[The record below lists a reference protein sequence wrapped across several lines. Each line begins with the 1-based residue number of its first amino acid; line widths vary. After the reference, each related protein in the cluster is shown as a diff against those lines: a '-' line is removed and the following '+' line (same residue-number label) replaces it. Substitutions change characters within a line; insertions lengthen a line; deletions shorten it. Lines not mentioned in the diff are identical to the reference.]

1 MALPEWLGVV
11 LIVVVVL
18 LAFFLIRVLIQLNK
32 LTRNVDGM
40 LKKMEQELIPLVHNF
55 KETSENVNRITAQVQ
70 DRVQQTEALF
80 KALKD
85 TAQIVFTI
93 NRVLKGGVTSTL
105 LNMAGLAA
113 GVKAGSQVLIRNI
126 KKGGK

>member
-1 MALPEWLGVV
+1 MPEWLGVV

>member
-1 MALPEWLGVV
+1 LPEWLGVV